1 MAAPSNLDIRYVFS
15 LDATVDA
22 TPVGETPTG
31 YRVDILYLPPG
42 KVYTKPIEYFDAWI
56 APQVTAILPLLN
68 TALNLVGPSALTDP
82 AGLASGKNNIFDAIV
97 AYRKSLSVQQP
108 AKQPPPAL
116 LSALPWHG
124 FDGELLSGSDWAV
137 IGSDGVANF
146 TGLVTLRS
154 TDADQGLLAL
164 TLEGPVDLLSLIVQ
178 GVPASPSQGFQ
189 SVLSAAQSG
198 ALQKA
203 PLVIAATFDAA
214 GDAEPWAPKRMRRQA
229 EGFWKYR
236 PLTRSQFAALGNAS
250 FAKSPDNPIVG
261 VQVDFYRLVA

>member
-15 LDATVDA
+15 LEANVDA

-31 YRVDILYLPPG
+31 YRVDIQYLPPG
-42 KVYTKPIEYFDAWI
+42 KVFTDPLRYFDDWV
-56 APQVTAILPLLN
+56 APQVAKITPNLN
-68 TALNLVGPSALTDP
+68 DPSVK
-82 AGLASGKNNIFDAIV
+82 GLKGANDKEKGQIVDAIV
-97 AYRKSLSVQQP
+97 AYRQSLSVQPPQ
-108 AKQPPPAL
+108 QPPPAL
-116 LSALPWHG
+116 LSALPWYG
-124 FDGELLSGSDWAV
+124 FDGELLSGSDWAI

-203 PLVIAATFDAA
+203 PMVIAASFDAA

-229 EGFWKYR
+229 DGFWKYR
-236 PLTRSQFAALGNAS
+236 PLTRSQFIALGNAS
-250 FAKSPDNPIVG
+250 FSKSPDSPIVG
-261 VQVDFYRLVA
+261 VQVDFYRLVAT